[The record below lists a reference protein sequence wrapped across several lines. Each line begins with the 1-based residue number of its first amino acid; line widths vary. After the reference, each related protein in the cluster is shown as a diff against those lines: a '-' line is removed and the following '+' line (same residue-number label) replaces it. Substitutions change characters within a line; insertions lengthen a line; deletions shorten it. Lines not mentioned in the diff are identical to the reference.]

1 MEKVIVTDDDTAQRL
16 FHSIKSVPQNAIAAI
31 TPTRGNYGSF
41 YIQKPSYMINLLI
54 PEQDLQRQINA
65 QEHEHRAEINKLKKE
80 KEQKFQIS
88 GALIEEKKGFE
99 ANIKDLQN
107 ERSQIK
113 QRKQQLMVKRKQL

>member
-1 MEKVIVTDDDTAQRL
+1 
-16 FHSIKSVPQNAIAAI
+16 
-31 TPTRGNYGSF
+31 
-41 YIQKPSYMINLLI
+41 MINLLI

-99 ANIKDLQN
+99 VCPHAFSCISCLLIVTRDK
-107 ERSQIK
+107 
-113 QRKQQLMVKRKQL
+113 